1 VRIVSSRIIAIVLAV
16 AAATGLLFAI
26 FPELDLAISAR
37 YFDPSLPGFPLRSS
51 AWVQNARDFAELILI
66 ALVAPAVIVLLVKFF
81 IPRRSMP
88 ISGRAALFLIV
99 TLVLGPGLLVN
110 SVLKE
115 HWSRPR
121 PVAVTQF
128 NGTQQFV
135 PWWNPTGDCRR
146 NCSFVSGEGSS
157 AFWTIAPAVL
167 APPSWRAATVTA
179 AIAYGIVMSGLRLA
193 VGAHFF
199 TDLVFA
205 AVFTFLIIWLVH
217 AWLYRRSA
225 QSADDPVERTIE
237 RMSNAVRRLGR
248 RVSGG

>member
-1 VRIVSSRIIAIVLAV
+1 
-16 AAATGLLFAI
+16 
-26 FPELDLAISAR
+26 
-37 YFDPSLPGFPLRSS
+37 
-51 AWVQNARDFAELILI
+51 
-66 ALVAPAVIVLLVKFF
+66 
-81 IPRRSMP
+81 MP